1 MRGRTAAALGNG
13 RQRAQKDAGPNVV
26 QHRTEIGHGEDHGD
40 EVRIEKEKSRR
51 IVKAGRDANA
61 LGCRHQTVK
70 MLSMT
75 EGAIIKVKPQAMDT
89 TAA

>member
-1 MRGRTAAALGNG
+1 MPTVG

-26 QHRTEIGHGEDHGD
+26 QHRTEIGHGEDHSD